1 LISLGVHATAIED
14 FEGAATFYEL
24 AWTESSGASAH
35 TRALVL
41 GNQADLALQQGD
53 YERAL
58 PTLAK
63 ALELEREL
71 ENDGGI
77 GWTLCNVALCLSHLG
92 REQEALVAIREAVTR
107 SSNVV
112 EIIDLIRE
120 FTVMGAISARRGDM
134 GTAAVLFGFAGG
146 LRDQSAFAYTG
157 AEAELYSRTAAEVE
171 RAIGEKAYGAQYARG
186 EEMSLNEAVAY
197 ALASLD

>member
-14 FEGAATFYEL
+14 FGGAATFYEL